1 MILMVL
7 FGLIITGLSFRYLP
21 VFAVGLVG
29 LFFYIYPAQTIAGL
43 TALYIIFT
51 LITGKNFHELFK
63 RFL

>member
-29 LFFYIYPAQTIAGL
+29 LFLYIYPAQTIAVL
-43 TALYIIFT
+43 AALYIIYPFIKEK
-51 LITGKNFHELFK
+51 LP
-63 RFL
+63 

>member
-29 LFFYIYPAQTIAGL
+29 LFLYIYPLQTIA
-43 TALYIIFT
+43 ALAAVYILYQ
-51 LITGKNFHELFK
+51 LIKDKLP
-63 RFL
+63 